1 MLLLSVIK
9 GDGERRQFLGMCVLE
24 DENLLQILFTL
35 RTRTREGISFVVVS
49 IKFITDVRC
58 IQNRNSSLTSG
69 NNRFYVANNY
79 HHFLFNLTL
88 SRRAHNQLI
97 ECI

>member
-35 RTRTREGISFVVVS
+35 RRRTREGISFVVVS
-49 IKFITDVRC
+49 IKFITDVFRTA
-58 IQNRNSSLTSG
+58 IHHKLVGITVSTWQIIIIT
-69 NNRFYVANNY
+69 FY
-79 HHFLFNLTL
+79 
-88 SRRAHNQLI
+88 
-97 ECI
+97 